1 MFDHD
6 PRTTND
12 DERHREDVR
21 DREPVDPRDA
31 FVNQLDLPR
40 EREREFVHDRGRDY
54 RLRGSES
61 RALSLVGAFRVIPS
75 QHLHDQNGR
84 TYDPHQSDL
93 RNLRDQGLVRH
104 VPVLGHRGGVV
115 VLTERGKHLLDAR
128 HNNNFY
134 THDRNGRGAKEDGPR
149 QQFYAELKKPREVE
163 HDCQIYAAYLREA
176 DRLAERGMR
185 VERVVLDYELKR
197 DYQRFLQER
206 NRGRADSDGR
216 PDRDKSEIEAWAA
229 EHDLPCSDGHVSFP
243 DARIEYFDQD
253 DRLDHIDIEV
263 VTVHYRGAH
272 GASAGRSGCSTFRGS
287 NTRTGGSAFDPD
299 YASEMFR

>member
-21 DREPVDPRDA
+21 DRDHVDPRDA

-40 EREREFVHDRGRDY
+40 DREREFVHDRGRDY

-75 QHLHDQNGR
+75 QHLRDQNGR
-84 TYDPHQSDL
+84 TYDPHSGDL

-128 HNNNFY
+128 HKDNFY
-134 THDRNGRGAKEDGPR
+134 SRDRDGRGAKDDGSR

-176 DRLAERGMR
+176 DRLAERGMLR
-185 VERVVLDYELKR
+185 QARQAGVRQAYPCRHD
-197 DYQRFLQER
+197 
-206 NRGRADSDGR
+206 RGRVYHVQHKPLYRAIGETERRLRRWLATDD
-216 PDRDKSEIEAWAA
+216 DKRRRV
-229 EHDLPCSDGHVSFP
+229 DLSRRQH
-243 DARIEYFDQD
+243 
-253 DRLDHIDIEV
+253 
-263 VTVHYRGAH
+263 RG
-272 GASAGRSGCSTFRGS
+272 GISVGRSGRPRAYSRG
-287 NTRTGGSAFDPD
+287 A
-299 YASEMFR
+299 